1 MRILFWFLLLA
12 AAAVAAALAVKLNA
26 GYALLVMPP
35 YRVELS
41 LNLLLLIAV
50 LGFAA
55 LYAAIRVIVRTI
67 RMPETVRVWR
77 RRQKLE
83 RARTAQDSS
92 VVALLE
98 GRYGK
103 AQQRALESLAIPG
116 SSGLNAIVGARAAID
131 VRDFDAA
138 ETLLNR
144 SDARVPSLAVS
155 RLMLLAEIELEHGE
169 PQRSLDILRELR
181 REAGMHTAALRLELR
196 CLQAARRWND
206 IAPLL
211 EQLVKRKVFDNAQA
225 ELVRVT
231 AQSEQLKAL
240 AQDAAG
246 LREYWNRLP
255 DGARRHPKIA
265 RAAAKSFLQ
274 LGGDREAVDILAES
288 LERDWN
294 TELVE
299 IYGECR
305 PADATRQLEQAER
318 WLLRHN
324 QDPVL
329 LRVLGTLCQR
339 RQLWGKAQT
348 YFEASLALDN
358 GWRAHLAL
366 GEMLGHLN
374 RNDEAN
380 AHFAAALKLATGEL
394 RQP

>member
-1 MRILFWFLLLA
+1 MRFLFWFLLLA
-12 AAAVAAALAVKLNA
+12 AAAVAAALAVKLNS

-41 LNLLLLIAV
+41 LNLLLLIAIV
-50 LGFAA
+50 GFAA
-55 LYAAIRVIVRTI
+55 LYTAVRLIVRTV
-67 RMPETVRVWR
+67 RMPETVRAWR

-83 RARTAQDSS
+83 RARSAQDAAI
-92 VVALLE
+92 VALLE

-103 AQQRALESLAIPG
+103 AQQRALEALAIPG
-116 SSGLNAIVGARAAID
+116 SSGLNAIIGARAAID
-131 VRDFDAA
+131 VRQFDAA
-138 ETLLNR
+138 EVLLNR
-144 SDARVPSLAVS
+144 PDAQVTSLAVP
-155 RLMLLAEIELEHGE
+155 RLMLLAEIALEHGQ
-169 PQRSLDILRELR
+169 PQRALDILRDLR

-196 CLQAARRWND
+196 CLQAARRWAD
-206 IAPLL
+206 VAPLL
-211 EQLVKRKVFDNAQA
+211 EQLVKRKVFDSAQA

-240 AQDAAG
+240 AHDAAG

-255 DGARRHPKIA
+255 DAAKRHPKVA

-288 LERDWN
+288 LEREWN
-294 TELVE
+294 SELIE
-299 IYGECR
+299 LYGECR
-305 PADATRQLEQAER
+305 PADASRQLERAER

-329 LRVLGTLCQR
+329 LRVLGVLCQR

-348 YFEASLALDN
+348 YFEASLGLDD

-374 RNDEAN
+374 REEEAN

-394 RQP
+394 GRL

>member
-50 LGFAA
+50 VGFVV
-55 LYAAIRVIVRTI
+55 LYATIRLIVRTV
-67 RMPETVRVWR
+67 RLPGTVRVWR

-83 RARTAQDSS
+83 RARSAQDSA

-103 AQQRALESLAIPG
+103 AQQRALEALAIPG

-131 VRDFDAA
+131 VRNFDAA
-138 ETLLNR
+138 EALLNR
-144 SDARVPSLAVS
+144 PDARVSSLAVS
-155 RLMLLAEIELEHGE
+155 RLMLLAEIALEHGE

-211 EQLVKRKVFDNAQA
+211 EQLVKRKVFDSAQA

-240 AQDAAG
+240 AHDAAG

-255 DGARRHPKIA
+255 DAARRHPKIA

-274 LGGDREAVDILAES
+274 LGGDREAVDILADS

-299 IYGECR
+299 LYGECR

-329 LRVLGTLCQR
+329 LRILGTLCQR

-348 YFEASLALDN
+348 YFEASLALDD
-358 GWRAHLAL
+358 GWRAHLSL

-374 RNDEAN
+374 RIDEAN
-380 AHFAAALKLATGEL
+380 AHFAAALRLATGEL
-394 RQP
+394 RHP

>member
-50 LGFAA
+50 LGFAG
-55 LYAAIRVIVRTI
+55 LYFAIRLIVRTI

-77 RRQKLE
+77 RGQKLE
-83 RARTAQDSS
+83 RARSAQDSS

-103 AQQRALESLAIPG
+103 AQQRALEALAIPG
-116 SSGLNAIVGARAAID
+116 SGGLNAIVGARAAID

-144 SDARVPSLAVS
+144 PDASVPSLAVS
-155 RLMLLAEIELEHGE
+155 RLMLLAEIALEHGE

-211 EQLVKRKVFDNAQA
+211 EQLVKRKVFDSAQA

-231 AQSEQLKAL
+231 AQGEQLNAL
-240 AQDAAG
+240 AHDAAG

-255 DGARRHPKIA
+255 DAARRHPKIA

-288 LERDWN
+288 LEREWN

-348 YFEASLALDN
+348 YFEASLALDD
-358 GWRAHLAL
+358 GWRAHLSL

-394 RQP
+394 QQP

>member
-1 MRILFWFLLLA
+1 MRFLFWFLLLA
-12 AAAVAAALAVKLNA
+12 AAAVAAALAVKLNS
-26 GYALLVMPP
+26 GYVLLVAPP

-50 LGFAA
+50 VGFAA
-55 LYAAIRVIVRTI
+55 LYGTLRMIMRTVRMPQTVRT
-67 RMPETVRVWR
+67 WR

-83 RARTAQDSS
+83 RARAAQDSAI
-92 VVALLE
+92 VALLE

-103 AQQRALESLAIPG
+103 AQQRALEALAIPG
-116 SSGLNAIVGARAAID
+116 SSGLNAIIGARAAID
-131 VRDFDAA
+131 VRNFDAA
-138 ETLLNR
+138 ETMLNR
-144 SDARVPSLAVS
+144 PDAQATSLAVA
-155 RLMLLAEIELEHGE
+155 RLMLLAEIALEHGE
-169 PQRSLDILRELR
+169 PQRALDILRELR

-196 CLQAARRWND
+196 CLQAARRWTD
-206 IAPLL
+206 VAPLL
-211 EQLVKRKVFDNAQA
+211 EQLVRRKVFDSTQA
-225 ELVRVT
+225 EHVRVT
-231 AQSEQLKAL
+231 AQSEQLNAL
-240 AQDAAG
+240 AHDAAG

-255 DGARRHPKIA
+255 DAAKRHPKVA
-265 RAAAKSFLQ
+265 RAAATSFLQ
-274 LGGDREAVDILAES
+274 LGGDREAIDILVES

-294 TELVE
+294 SELVE
-299 IYGECR
+299 LYGECR

-358 GWRAHLAL
+358 AWRAHLAL

-374 RNDEAN
+374 RNEEAN
-380 AHFAAALKLATGEL
+380 AHFVAALKLATGEL
-394 RQP
+394 RRP